1 MHPEYPFDGK
11 KYERASLCQREWGT
25 ELVEDLPLNG
35 NESILD
41 LGCGNGVITRALA
54 ERVPQG
60 RVVGVDSSPSMLE
73 AARAHRTANMT
84 LKLLDITEMTFDA
97 DFDVVF
103 SNAALH
109 WALDH
114 EKLLTKIYR
123 ALKPGGFVRAQFGA
137 ADNIFNLSEVLREVM
152 RLPMYVPYFKNFRW
166 PWYMPSA
173 EEYEA
178 LLSRTDFRTYR
189 VWGENKDRYFSDE
202 ESLIRMVEEMGLVP
216 FIAVL
221 PEDLKQLFR
230 DTVINRLIAKTKQP
244 DGRCFETFRRI
255 NVYAEK

>member
-11 KYERASLCQREWGT
+11 KYERASLCQREWGI
-25 ELVEDLPLNG
+25 ELVEKLQLNG
-35 NESILD
+35 NEVILD

-60 RVVGVDSSPSMLE
+60 RVVGVDNTPSMLD
-73 AARAHRTANMT
+73 AARAHKTANMT
-84 LKLLDITEMTFDA
+84 LKLLDITEITFA
-97 DFDVVF
+97 AEFDVVF

-109 WALDH
+109 WVLDH
-114 EKLLTKIYR
+114 KKLLRMIYN
-123 ALKPGGFVRAQFGA
+123 AVKPGGFVRAQFGA
-137 ADNIFNLSEVLREVM
+137 AGNIVNLSEVLREVM
-152 RLPMYVPYFKNFRW
+152 RLPAYVPYFKTFRW
-166 PWYMPSA
+166 PWYMPRV

-178 LLSRTDFRTYR
+178 LLSRTYFRRYW

-216 FIAVL
+216 SIAVL

-230 DTVINRLIAKTKQP
+230 DTVINKL
-244 DGRCFETFRRI
+244 
-255 NVYAEK
+255 

>member
-11 KYERASLCQREWGT
+11 KYERASLCQREWGI
-25 ELVEDLPLNG
+25 ELVEKLQLNG
-35 NESILD
+35 NEVILD

-60 RVVGVDSSPSMLE
+60 RVVGVDNTPSMLD
-73 AARAHRTANMT
+73 AARAHKTANMT
-84 LKLLDITEMTFDA
+84 LKLLDITEITFA
-97 DFDVVF
+97 AEFDVVF

-109 WALDH
+109 WVLDH
-114 EKLLTKIYR
+114 EKLLRMIYN
-123 ALKPGGFVRAQFGA
+123 AVKPGGFVRAQFGA
-137 ADNIFNLSEVLREVM
+137 AGNIVNLSEVLREVM
-152 RLPMYVPYFKNFRW
+152 RLPTYVPYFKTFRW
-166 PWYMPSA
+166 PWYMPTP
-173 EEYEA
+173 EEYEKV
-178 LLSRTDFRTYR
+178 LSHTEFRNYR

-202 ESLIRMVEEMGLVP
+202 ESLISMVEEMGLVP

-230 DTVINRLIAKTKQP
+230 DTVINKLIAKTKQP